1 MNPGCTGGWGQALLR
16 QKVALGAV
24 RGSGVPGEHMGRG
37 QGKGAHNGCMDGGV
51 LQGGTFSS
59 VQPRDHLPVVF
70 GGLQVLYL
78 LLLLPQW
85 LVSAS

>member
-1 MNPGCTGGWGQALLR
+1 M
-16 QKVALGAV
+16 
-24 RGSGVPGEHMGRG
+24 GSGR
-37 QGKGAHNGCMDGGV
+37 GKGAHNGCMDGGV
-51 LQGGTFSS
+51 LEGGTSSS

-70 GGLQVLYL
+70 GGGGLQVLYL